1 MRTVAAL
8 LLLLSALLHAEAD
21 EVYPDVLWADLT
33 GNGSLEQIRLVRYA
47 MNNDDPMDARY
58 RLSVLAADG
67 SSLWEDTEAEYSF
80 YIGHFGVED
89 LQVAADINDDG
100 AIEIIS
106 PTAMS
111 DVSPCL
117 FRVFTWSRGRF
128 IMTDGGYLYG
138 DSPTPDSFLWGG
150 DEWSDESKS
159 WVMRFLGETE
169 EGFLSASVV
178 GIDSGV
184 ISFGEALL
192 KPFPGGMEVVS
203 WPVPPGAWE

>member
-1 MRTVAAL
+1 MRTAAAVVIL
-8 LLLLSALLHAEAD
+8 LTAMLHAEAD

-33 GNGSLEQIRLVRYA
+33 GNGSEEQIRLVRYS
-47 MNNDDPMDARY
+47 MNHGDPMDANY
-58 RLSVLAADG
+58 RLSVLSADG

-89 LQVAADINDDG
+89 LQVAADINGDG

-128 IMTDGGYLYG
+128 TGTDGGYLYG
-138 DSPTPDSFLWGG
+138 VSSMPESFLWGG
-150 DEWSDESKS
+150 DEWSDENKS
-159 WVMRFLGETE
+159 WVGRFLGVTE
-169 EGFLSASVV
+169 EGFLHASMV
-178 GIDSGV
+178 GMDSGP
-184 ISFGEALL
+184 IIFGEVIL
-192 KPFPGGMEVVS
+192 KPFPGGMEVVA
-203 WPVPPGAWE
+203 WPVPPGSWE